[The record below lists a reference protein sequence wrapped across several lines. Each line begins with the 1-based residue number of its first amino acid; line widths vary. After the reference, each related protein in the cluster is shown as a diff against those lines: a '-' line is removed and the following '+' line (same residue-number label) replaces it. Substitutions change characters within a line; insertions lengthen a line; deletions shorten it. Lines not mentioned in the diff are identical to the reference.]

1 MSLQQWL
8 KSGSIKVKAPAT
20 PGLSDPSKC
29 STQRDVLVT
38 QAANDGIDTMNSAT
52 SLPTTPTRKRKR
64 GDYNFYDDETWAK
77 IARYS
82 VENGVARAA
91 RKLSS
96 DLGKKVNETSVRSM
110 RDTYLKFKKQGG
122 GDIDVL
128 PRSPRGNPLLLGHL
142 DNDVQQCILSV
153 RKNGGVINSR
163 IVMAAAEAVV
173 TKFAR
178 HKLQKYGG
186 HINITKTY
194 AISVLRRIGVVKRK
208 GTKGVKHLPADF
220 DDIKQEYVKKV
231 STVIKQHSIP
241 DSLVIKWDQT
251 GCQLIPGGD
260 WTMEQQGS
268 QQVPITGIDDKR
280 QITLL
285 LATSM
290 NGSLLPPQLIYQGK
304 TDRSLPKGV
313 DFPDNW
319 DVTSTETRWSNEN
332 TMIRFVDKVI
342 LPYVEGI
349 IEDLPLSQKN
359 QKAVGILDVYRAH
372 TGEKLLRHLKKNDI
386 IPLFVSAACTDK
398 LQPLDLS
405 VNREYKEQLKSNFH
419 DWYSAQVVQQLNHQ
433 EDITGERAPKVIV
446 DLKTSVMK
454 PAHAQWIVSTHQIMS
469 NRTDLIKSGFRKAGL
484 L

>member
-1 MSLQQWL
+1 MGTIIRSRQDYYEEDIDNIDFFKQAEEKEEINENQQQSECYRNKKKKKKKWL

-20 PGLSDPSKC
+20 PGLPDPSQC
-29 STQRDVLVT
+29 STQPDVLVT
-38 QAANDGIDTMNSAT
+38 QAAKDGIDTMKSAT

-64 GDYNFYDDETWAK
+64 GDYNYYDDETRAK

-91 RKLSS
+91 RKFSS
-96 DLGKKVNETSVRSM
+96 DLSKK
-110 RDTYLKFKKQGG
+110 
-122 GDIDVL
+122 
-128 PRSPRGNPLLLGHL
+128 
-142 DNDVQQCILSV
+142 
-153 RKNGGVINSR
+153 
-163 IVMAAAEAVV
+163 
-173 TKFAR
+173 
-178 HKLQKYGG
+178 
-186 HINITKTY
+186 
-194 AISVLRRIGVVKRK
+194 
-208 GTKGVKHLPADF
+208 
-220 DDIKQEYVKKV
+220 
-231 STVIKQHSIP
+231 
-241 DSLVIKWDQT
+241 DQT

-319 DVTSTETRWSNEN
+319 DVTSTETHWSNED

-359 QKAVGILDVYRAH
+359 QKAVAIFDVYRAH
-372 TGEKLLRHLKKNDI
+372 TGEKLLSHLKKNDI
-386 IPLFVSAACTDK
+386 IPLFVPAACTDK
-398 LQPLDLS
+398 LQPLI
-405 VNREYKEQLKSNFH
+405 R
-419 DWYSAQVVQQLNHQ
+419 YSAQVVHQLNHQ
-433 EDITGERAPKVIV
+433 EDITGEHAPKVIV

-454 PAHAQWIVSTHQIMS
+454 PIHAQWVVSTHQIIS
-469 NRTDLIKSGFRKAGL
+469 TRTDLIKSGFRKAGL